1 MRTTVHRQ
9 TPLLPAPIEHPHSE
23 ELRTISELLD
33 EVEGLVELVEM
44 DLIEEGRIDRGRGRP
59 GMSAEQVLRAAIVQ
73 QLRQWTFDELA
84 WHLADSRSY
93 QAFCRI
99 GFADPVPKRS
109 TLQENIR
116 KISALSWEA
125 IHRLLVWKARDEGI
139 EKGRKVRIDSTA
151 CEADVAHSTDSGLC
165 VDIVRVG
172 NRLLERLP
180 TTVDVT
186 WSNHERRAKKRAN
199 EIRRTRKRKRRKNLY
214 RDLLSVVGRHVEYLL
229 SAFVALLD
237 ASPSKDKR
245 AKKETTITDLSDL
258 IRKAH
263 YVTEQ
268 TRRRVF
274 GEEKVE
280 ACDKIVSIFE
290 EHTDILHKRG
300 QTVFGHKLCLAVGAS
315 SLVLDI
321 TIERG
326 NPADSTLATTMIERQ
341 QELYDRVP
349 RQVAFDGGF
358 ASKDNLADIKSMGVS
373 DVAFHKKRGLKVSEM
388 VRSSW
393 VYKKLFR
400 FRAGVEGIIS
410 WLKRCFGLR
419 RCRWRNGFASF
430 QAYVRS
436 AVVAAN
442 LLTMA
447 RHRLAD
453 SGG

>member
-1 MRTTVHRQ
+1 MRATVQGQ
-9 TPLLPAPIEHPHSE
+9 TPLLPAKIEHPHSE
-23 ELRTISELLD
+23 ELFALSEVLD
-33 EVEGLVELVEM
+33 EVEGLVELVAM
-44 DLIEEGRIDRGRGRP
+44 DLTEEGTIDAGRGRP
-59 GMSAEQVLRAAIVQ
+59 GMAAEQVLRAAVVQ

-93 QAFCRI
+93 RAFCLI
-99 GFADPVPKRS
+99 GFADTVPKRS

-116 KISALSWEA
+116 KISAESWEA

-139 EKGRKVRIDSTA
+139 EKGRKVRIDSTP
-151 CEADVAHSTDSGLC
+151 CEADVARPTDSRLC
-165 VDIVRVG
+165 VDIVRLG

-180 TTVDVT
+180 ETVDVP
-186 WSNHERRAKKRAN
+186 WSNHKRRAKKRAN
-199 EIRRTRKRKRRKNLY
+199 EIRRTRKKVRRKKLY
-214 RDLLSVVGRHVEYLL
+214 GDLLKVVGRHTEYLL
-229 SAFVALLD
+229 AAFVALLN
-237 ASPSKDKR
+237 ATPSKEKR
-245 AKKETTITDLSDL
+245 TRKETTITDLSDL

-263 YVTEQ
+263 RVTEQ
-268 TRRRVF
+268 IRRRIF
-274 GEEKVE
+274 DEEKVE

-290 EHTDILHKRG
+290 EHIDILHKRG
-300 QTVFGHKLCLAVGAS
+300 KTIFGHKLCLSVGAS
-315 SLVLDI
+315 SLVLDV

-341 QELYDRVP
+341 QELYGRVP
-349 RQVAFDGGF
+349 RQAAFDGGF
-358 ASKDNLADIKSMGVS
+358 ASKDNLANIKKMGVS
-373 DVAFHKKRGLKVSEM
+373 DVAFNKKRGLKVSDM

-393 VYKKLFR
+393 VYKKLYR

-410 WLKRCFGLR
+410 WLKRSFGLN
-419 RCRWRNGFASF
+419 RCRWRNGFDSF

-453 SGG
+453 KGG